1 MPVKRVPCILLPL
14 LVGWLQV
21 VGGSCAAAD
30 WVRAGVNT
38 NRPIWGLRGGLQF
51 AIPPG
56 GFGGGDGGPRGLIRL
71 GYPTLTKGG
80 YALINFIAIEPVVA
94 GRRGFS
100 ELETSRLDGVPGK
113 RLWIGADNAEP
124 QSAPRLDPGRL
135 SSPSPGVEQL
145 ELTLRV
151 EKFDNGAHVFV
162 VLAQRSDAPDEL
174 RLTLRREPDSAPIEQ
189 GILTATMGNLA
200 RTRRLWLR
208 DAVVTSQ
215 ELYPQ
220 HRGDGFAAHTVFP
233 LARLSRT
240 ASGDVLVAVTTD
252 EAEPAAVFPFPG
264 SQRWYYAGVP
274 VTQYWR
280 KPASDLRRDLQAAVN
295 ARFTY
300 WRSQQPIPGGVAFEN
315 FELRERFHDGQTVV
329 LGITRKTPADLGLNQ
344 PASARQP

>member
-1 MPVKRVPCILLPL
+1 MTRVQFFLLP
-14 LVGWLQV
+14 VAVWCLQI
-21 VGGSCAAAD
+21 GEWSGAAAD

-71 GYPTLTKGG
+71 GYPTLTNGG

-100 ELETSRLDGVPGK
+100 ELETSRLDGAAGK
-113 RLWIGADNAEP
+113 RFWIGVDNAEP
-124 QSAPRLDPGRL
+124 QSASSLNPGRL
-135 SSPSPGVEQL
+135 TSPASGVEQL

-151 EKFDNGAHVFV
+151 EKFDNGAHVYV

-174 RLTLRREPDSAPIEQ
+174 RLTLHREPDSAPIEQ
-189 GILTATMGNLA
+189 GILTATMGNMA

-215 ELYPQ
+215 ELYPH
-220 HRGDGFAAHTVFP
+220 HRGDGFAAPTVFP
-233 LARLSRT
+233 LARLTRT

-264 SQRWYYAGVP
+264 SRRWYYAGMP

-280 KPASDLRRDLQAAVN
+280 KPADELHGDLQAAVN

-300 WRSQQPIPGGVAFEN
+300 WMSQQPIPGGVAFEN
-315 FELRERFHDGQTVV
+315 FELREPFRDGQTVV
-329 LGITRKTPADLGLNQ
+329 FGITRKTPAELGVTGR
-344 PASARQP
+344 PSPPRP